1 MTEQER
7 DYLFDLQGYLVLKS
21 VLSPER
27 LRAINSWVDEQPRRK
42 PGEWIGNVHVHS
54 YQGNDGTNYQNIIE
68 GGTIFEDLLD
78 HPAWY
83 SDVQRWIGNQFAR
96 LSINE
101 CFLNLRGP
109 GGFIGIH
116 SGGHYPAFPC
126 VTRHHSGNWMV
137 GQINILMALNDIGP
151 GDGPTVL
158 IPGSHKCAVI
168 HPFIAA
174 GPNQVYRD
182 TEPASA
188 AMGMQEM
195 YLKAGDALLFTDA
208 VTHGSAARTNPG
220 DRRILIYRYSPHYI
234 ATRFNYVPSEELLE
248 RLTPERRALIQPVA
262 PRMAP
267 GRTAATAA
275 V

>member
-1 MTEQER
+1 MTEPER

-27 LRAINSWVDEQPRRK
+27 LHAINNWVDSQPAGK
-42 PGEWIGNVHVHS
+42 PGDWAGNVHIHS
-54 YQGNDGTNYQNIIE
+54 YQGNDGTNYQNIVE
-68 GGTIFEDLLD
+68 GGKVFEELLD

-83 SDVQRWIGNQFAR
+83 GDVQRWIGNQFAR

-101 CFLNLRGP
+101 NFLNVRGQ

-116 SGGHYPAFPC
+116 SGGHYPAFSC

-137 GQINILMALNDIGP
+137 GQINILMALNEIGP

-182 TEPASA
+182 TEPAGVA
-188 AMGMQEM
+188 AGMQEM
-195 YLKAGDALLFTDA
+195 HLKAGDALLFTDA

-220 DRRILIYRYSPHYI
+220 ERRILIYRYSPHYI
-234 ATRFNYVPSEELLE
+234 ATRFNYVPSKELLE
-248 RLTPERRALIQPVA
+248 RLTPGRRALIQPVA

-267 GRTAATAA
+267 DRIAAE